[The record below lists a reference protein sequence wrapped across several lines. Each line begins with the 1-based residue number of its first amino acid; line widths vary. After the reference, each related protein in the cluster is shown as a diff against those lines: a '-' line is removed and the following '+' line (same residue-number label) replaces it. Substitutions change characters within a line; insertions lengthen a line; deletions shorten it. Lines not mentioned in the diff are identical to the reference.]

1 MSGRRLGFA
10 GQVRAVWRKEFID
23 ALRDRRSL
31 MSALLYPILMPLM
44 ITVMFSALARL
55 ESADRPLETP
65 IAGREHAPNLV
76 AWLEER
82 GVVVVD
88 PPADPEAA
96 VRDGDVDLVLV
107 IDEEYGE
114 QFRSVPAGR
123 RPHRARQLQDHVTHQ
138 HRPHPQPAP
147 RIQQPGGGAAPD
159 RARRQPGGSG
169 CRRPSPCYHVTVRTS
184 SSVGRQWSR
193 HVLNLSRCFD
203 GLAVT
208 VRGNTRPVG
217 GRP

>member
-82 GVVVVD
+82 GGVVVD

-114 QFRSVPAGR
+114 QFRSV
-123 RPHRARQLQDHVTHQ
+123 
-138 HRPHPQPAP
+138 QPAVV
-147 RIQQPGGGAAPD
+147 RIVHDSSKTTSRTSIGRTRNLLRAYSNQVAVLRLIARGVSPGAA
-159 RARRQPGGSG
+159 A
-169 CRRPSPCYHVTVRTS
+169 
-184 SSVGRQWSR
+184 
-193 HVLNLSRCFD
+193 
-203 GLAVT
+203 A
-208 VRGNTRPVG
+208 G
-217 GRP
+217 GRAPATM